1 MIRPSTLL
9 SAVLIA
15 FALAGTACQSE
26 GGTPDAETTTTTA
39 AAPNPDSAAL
49 DQVKSGSFVIGFR
62 GGFPALAEG
71 RDDAAITAVFT
82 DTCGEIRSG
91 AAENDVVAALTDRL
105 SEDGRQVSP
114 QEAQAVY
121 QMIAV
126 MCQGQ

>member
-9 SAVLIA
+9 SAVLVT
-15 FALAGTACQSE
+15 FALAGAACQSE
-26 GGTPDAETTTTTA
+26 GGTPAAETTTA
-39 AAPNPDSAAL
+39 AAAPSPDSAAL
-49 DQVKSGSFVIGFR
+49 DQVKAGSFVIGFR

-71 RDDAAITAVFT
+71 HDDAAISAVFT

-91 AAENDVVAALTDRL
+91 TPESDVLDGLTGRL
-105 SEDGRQVSP
+105 GDGGAQVSP

-126 MCQGQ
+126 MCRGQ